1 MDRVG
6 RSRVIAQFYFA
17 MGDSGVGRRLSCR
30 TPRIIL
36 PRGRKERKKES
47 SC

>member
-17 MGDSGVGRRLSCR
+17 MK
-30 TPRIIL
+30 I
-36 PRGRKERKKES
+36 RGSVDYYHTEQQGLFFRGGRKKENLY
-47 SC
+47 